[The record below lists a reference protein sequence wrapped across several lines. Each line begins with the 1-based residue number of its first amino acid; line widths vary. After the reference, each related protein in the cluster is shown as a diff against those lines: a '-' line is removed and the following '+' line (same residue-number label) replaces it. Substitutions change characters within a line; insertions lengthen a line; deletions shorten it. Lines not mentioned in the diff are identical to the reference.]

1 MATGL
6 KRISAALSLVLAC
19 AVHAEVLPDPTR
31 PAAEAGQSSAD
42 TAAGVRAEPGDDGLR
57 TIIISQDRRSAVING
72 RQVSLGGMLGEEQ
85 LMAVCEDGV
94 VLQGSEGRRRVSL
107 YPGVEMRGERDRRC
121 NKAATPANEQLNKTD
136 QKTTS
141 SVAGK

>member
-6 KRISAALSLVLAC
+6 KQIFAVVLLMLAC
-19 AVHAEVLPDPTR
+19 DAQAEVLPDPTR
-31 PAAEAGQSSAD
+31 PAVDVGSSSGD
-42 TAAGVRAEPGDDGLR
+42 KAASVQAEPSDDGLR

-72 RQVSLGGMLGEEQ
+72 RQVSLGGMVGEEQ

-94 VLQGSEGRRRVSL
+94 VLQGAEGRRRVSL

-121 NKAATPANEQLNKTD
+121 NTATKPVNEQLNKTN